1 MIKEAIVCPGQGTQA
16 KGMADYLFKS
26 NPDVVKI
33 TNETFDQANDILH
46 FDLKALCLFGE
57 TKDLSKPA
65 ITEPAILATSISAIN
80 ALSFYNFSPDVV
92 AGHSLGE
99 YSALVAAGS
108 LAYEDALMLVK
119 ERGLAFEIAGNL
131 NPGRMVAILKLPIS
145 DVELIC
151 KETKAEIANINSD
164 QQIVIAGT
172 IDSIEKASKISRERN
187 GLPIELNVSIASHS
201 SLMEPARKIME
212 GVIMGTRVEIPKI
225 PFIQNLTGDYAKSSD
240 EIKNGLIWQITEKV
254 QWFKTVERMIADG
267 VESFIDVGP
276 DRVLAKMVKRISPK
290 VTIFTAGEYFSK
302 PFK

>member
-1 MIKEAIVCPGQGTQA
+1 MNKEAFIFPGQGTQA

-26 NPDVVKI
+26 NPDVGKI
-33 TNETFDQANDILH
+33 ANETFDQANDILH
-46 FDLKALCLFGE
+46 FDLKDLCLFGQTE
-57 TKDLSKPA
+57 DLSKPA
-65 ITEPAILATSISAIN
+65 ITEPAILATSISAFN
-80 ALSFYNFSPDVV
+80 ALKFYGFLPDVV

-108 LAYEDALMLVK
+108 LAYEAALMLVK

-151 KETKAEIANINSD
+151 KESGAEIANINSD

-172 IDSIEKASKISRERN
+172 IDSVEKASEIAREHK
-187 GLPIELNVSIASHS
+187 GLPIELNVNIASHS

-212 GVIMGTRVEIPKI
+212 PIIMGARVEAPKI
-225 PFIQNLTGDYAKSSD
+225 SFIQNLTGDYAQNLN
-240 EIKNGLIWQITEKV
+240 EVKNGLILQITERV
-254 QWFKTVERMIADG
+254 QWLKSIEGMVSDG

-276 DRVLAKMVKRISPK
+276 DRVLAKMVKRIFSE
-290 VTIFTAGEYFSK
+290 VAVYTASEFFSK
-302 PFK
+302 ASK